1 MASFIS
7 NRNGEKM
14 FIYELKKSF
23 FTIGSKMKTKSYI
36 LGEPYGGFEVVQ
48 HSIPYQVGLV
58 DAANGLFFQFNA
70 LVTLKNIYKL

>member
-1 MASFIS
+1 M
-7 NRNGEKM
+7 
-14 FIYELKKSF
+14 
-23 FTIGSKMKTKSYI
+23 IGSKMKTKSYI

-58 DAANGLFFQFNA
+58 DAANGLFFQLKA